1 MLLRLEVLSRYSK
14 GCLFFN
20 HSSAKIQKDYMTSFF
35 LCLLCRESNL
45 QIHGQFLCTRC
56 LLWWKLSSD
65 RDGRDRCGSKEENQT
80 DLLDRFVCSSWL
92 FFFREKEKKG
102 GGGGR
107 EGAGACY
114 TCASLT
120 SDKRIF
126 QTDKGFTE

>member
-20 HSSAKIQKDYMTSFF
+20 HSSAKIQKDYMTSLF

-80 DLLDRFVCSSWL
+80 DLLDHFVCSSCL
-92 FFFREKEKKG
+92 FVFFREKERKG
-102 GGGGR
+102 GRGEGR
-107 EGAGACY
+107 RGACY

-126 QTDKGFTE
+126 QTNEGFTE